1 MNAIINLIIEKY
13 KIVLFAIVII
23 TIPLLYFFSQQKF
36 FNHVDIFFE
45 KDDPDI
51 LFYKRFQKTYGN
63 EELAIILFREK
74 DIFTARN
81 IEIVRRMTAAIERTG
96 GVSRVFSLTTA
107 EEITGTKDTVTFQKI
122 IPEGRLSRKTL
133 SARRQ
138 RVLSHATLVKSL
150 ISEDGTT
157 TAILIELNPIRD
169 NEIKKELL
177 LSIQNTC
184 KEIAGDRITL
194 HFAGVPYV
202 EMEMNSLTRIDFL
215 TFTPIIFFIILL
227 IVLFMLRDLPL
238 TVLCQCNLIMC
249 LVWGGGIFSIC
260 GEKLNMVTVIIGAVL
275 LAIAVAD
282 SIHLLAHYQTTY
294 RYHNGNHRE
303 AVRETT
309 HAVWFPCLFTSLTT
323 GVGFFSFITS
333 SVRPVKILGIF
344 TACGVLFAFALT
356 VSFLPAV
363 LMMIK
368 GGSGARGASSSDK
381 LNTDR
386 RAHEASSSFTRIMER
401 IGKFATDSSRSI
413 FLLFLAIMI
422 VMSVGVFQITFETNT
437 MNYLPPESTLKRDI
451 QFIENNLGGT
461 IPFVLLVRAKSRDKD
476 FTHRE
481 SLQIIDDI
489 QRDLMNAIPQFST
502 SFSIADYF
510 KEINKAF
517 NSDREEYYR
526 IPKVR
531 SDILDYHEI
540 GDPEILERI
549 LSPDKMETRM
559 SFQSHWGSNERAKR
573 TEAYIKAYMKQKL
586 GEKYTYKF
594 TGLSSLYIHMEFN
607 LKESQLRSFLF
618 AFAIIFVMMFFVCKD
633 VKLTILSMIPNI
645 FPIVITLGIMGWFQ
659 IPLDVSTI
667 MIASITIGIA
677 VDDTIHFIVWYKR
690 NVLSGLSVQEAL
702 IKTYRDVG
710 KPITITSVVL
720 FCGFF
725 VLILGSIKPTQ
736 AFGMLT
742 ALSMLFALIGDLF
755 ILPSMIMI
763 FRPRVRK
770 R

>member
-1 MNAIINLIIEKY
+1 MNSFINLIVEKY
-13 KIVLFAIVII
+13 KIILFVIVII

-51 LFYKRFQKTYGN
+51 LFYKRFQKIYGN
-63 EELAIILFREK
+63 EELAIILFKER
-74 DIFTARN
+74 DIFTVRN
-81 IEIVRRMTAAIERTG
+81 IEIIRRMTAAIERTK

-107 EEITGTKDTVTFQKI
+107 EEAIGTEDTVTFQKI
-122 IPEGRLSRKTL
+122 IPEGSLNRRTL
-133 SARRQ
+133 SASKQ
-138 RVLSHATLVKSL
+138 RVLSHATFVKSL

-177 LSIQNTC
+177 LSIRNSC
-184 KEIAGDRITL
+184 KGIASDRITL

-202 EMEMNSLTRIDFL
+202 EMEMNSLTRIDFI
-215 TFTPIIFFIILL
+215 TFTPIIFVIILL
-227 IVLFMLRDLPL
+227 IVMFMLRDLPL

-282 SIHLLAHYQTTY
+282 SIHLLAHYQMIY
-294 RYHNGNHRE
+294 RYRNGNHRE
-303 AVRETT
+303 AVREATQS
-309 HAVWFPCLFTSLTT
+309 VWLPCLFTSLTT

-368 GGSGARGASSSDK
+368 RGSGVKGASSFDK
-381 LNTDR
+381 LNTDCR
-386 RAHEASSSFTRIMER
+386 THEASSSFTRIMEE
-401 IGKFATDSSRSI
+401 IGKFATASSKSI

-422 VMSVGVFQITFETNT
+422 VMAVGVFQITFETNT

-451 QFIENNLGGT
+451 QFIENNFGGT
-461 IPFVLLVRAKSRDKD
+461 IPFVLLIRAQSKEND
-476 FTHRE
+476 FTHCE
-481 SLQIIDDI
+481 SLQLIDDI
-489 QRDLMNAIPQFST
+489 QSDLMNAIPQFST
-502 SFSIADYF
+502 SFSLADYF

-517 NSDREEYYR
+517 NSDRKEYYR
-526 IPKVR
+526 IPKKR
-531 SDILDYHEI
+531 SDILDYYEI

-549 LSPDKMETRM
+549 LSPDKMETRL
-559 SFQSHWGSNERAKR
+559 SFQSHWDSNERAKR
-573 TEAYIKAYMKQKL
+573 TEAYIKEYMKQKL
-586 GEKYTYKF
+586 GEEYTYKF

-618 AFAIIFVMMFFVCKD
+618 AFAIIFIMMFFVCKD
-633 VKLTILSMIPNI
+633 VKLTILSMIPNL

-677 VDDTIHFIVWYKR
+677 VDDTIHFIIWYKR
-690 NVLSGLSVQEAL
+690 NVLSGLSIQEAL

-742 ALSMLFALIGDLF
+742 ALSMLFAVIGDLF
-755 ILPSMIMI
+755 ILPAMIMI
-763 FRPRVRK
+763 FKPRIR
-770 R
+770 RM